1 MGNGDDGNED
11 PLSKS
16 LQIKSRCQR
25 DEDIG
30 GPKNKFS
37 IVNFAKD
44 LLGITSITEIASQ
57 YTESIGGQ
65 VKEVEQPTDPLTK
78 LNVSE
83 YEDSLETFQLPDG
96 TPACT
101 S

>member
-1 MGNGDDGNED
+1 MGSGDDGNED
-11 PLSKS
+11 APSKS

-25 DEDIG
+25 DEDFG

-57 YTESIGGQ
+57 YTESISSQ

-78 LNVSE
+78 LLLVKIPLAHKMQKNNAE
-83 YEDSLETFQLPDG
+83 KRG
-96 TPACT
+96 
-101 S
+101 